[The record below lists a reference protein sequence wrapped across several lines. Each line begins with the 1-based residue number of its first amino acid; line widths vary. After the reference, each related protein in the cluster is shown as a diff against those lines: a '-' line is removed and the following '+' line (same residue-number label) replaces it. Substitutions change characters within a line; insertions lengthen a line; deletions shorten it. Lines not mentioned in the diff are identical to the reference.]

1 MTKIIDGAY
10 FKELLKSGCA
20 NLTNH
25 QKEINALNVFPVPDG
40 DTGTNMSM
48 TFTNGLKD
56 ALDCPSEAVTDIAKA
71 LSKGLLMGARGNSG
85 VITSRI
91 FSGLYQHIEG
101 KETITV
107 GDLAKGFENGA
118 RVAYRA
124 IMKPVEGTILTVVRE
139 GSWYANREAENNP
152 EMTVAEYLEN
162 LYKFMQESLEHT
174 PDLLPVLKEVG
185 VVDSG
190 GAGLVKIIEGFKACA
205 EGKPFVSETASSKG
219 GEEDEFHMAALEFE
233 NDEFGYCT
241 EFILRLDED
250 QIDKFNEI
258 AFRSRLSAIG
268 NSLVVARDEELV
280 KVHVHTLTPGEALNI
295 GQTYGE
301 FVKLKIENMQ
311 EQHSAIE
318 RAAHKPQLVDI
329 PVAKKEKQKFGIITV
344 AAGAGLHKVFKDLR
358 ADVIING
365 GQTMNPST
373 QDFAKEIEKLNA
385 DHIIILPNNSNIILA
400 ANQAKD
406 ICEDRDITV
415 LTTKT
420 IPEGIS
426 ALSMFNPEISLEENI
441 TEMENARQNV
451 QSGSLTYAV
460 RDTSLD
466 GVQVKEG
473 DFIGMTNKSIVAS
486 GKDKLEVVE
495 RLIDEMAKKED
506 AELITIITGEGALES
521 ETEQIV
527 SYIEENTEMEADVV
541 EGDQPVYAYLFGV
554 E

>member
-1 MTKIIDGAY
+1 MTKIVDGAY

-56 ALDCPSEAVTDIAKA
+56 ALACESDSVTDIAKA

-101 KETITV
+101 KETIEV
-107 GDLAKGFENGA
+107 ADLAKGFENGA

-139 GSWYANREAENNP
+139 GSWYANHDFEGNP
-152 EMTVAEYLEN
+152 EMSVEEYFEA
-162 LYKFMQESLEHT
+162 LYKYMQESLEHT

-190 GAGLVKIIEGFKACA
+190 GAGLLKIIEGFKACA
-205 EGKPFVSETASSKG
+205 LGNPFVSETASEKASA
-219 GEEDEFHMAALEFE
+219 DDDLQFAALEFE

-241 EFILRLDED
+241 EFILRLAED
-250 QIDKFNEI
+250 QISKFNEI

-295 GQTYGE
+295 GQNYGE

-318 RAAHKPQLVDI
+318 RAAHKPQLVDV

-373 QDFAKEIEKLNA
+373 EDFAKEIEKLNA

-406 ICEDRDITV
+406 ICDDRDITV

-426 ALSMFNPEISLEENI
+426 ALSMFNPENSLEENI

-466 GVQVKEG
+466 GVHVEEG

-486 GKDKLEVVE
+486 GKNKLEVVQK
-495 RLIDEMAKKED
+495 LIDEMAKKDD
-506 AELITIITGEGALES
+506 AELITIITGEDANES
-521 ETEQIV
+521 ETDEIV
-527 SYIEENTEMEADVV
+527 AYIEENTEMEADVV
-541 EGDQPVYAYLFGV
+541 KGDQPVYAYLFGV

>member
-1 MTKIIDGAY
+1 
-10 FKELLKSGCA
+10 
-20 NLTNH
+20 
-25 QKEINALNVFPVPDG
+25 
-40 DTGTNMSM
+40 
-48 TFTNGLKD
+48 
-56 ALDCPSEAVTDIAKA
+56 
-71 LSKGLLMGARGNSG
+71 
-85 VITSRI
+85 
-91 FSGLYQHIEG
+91 
-101 KETITV
+101 
-107 GDLAKGFENGA
+107 
-118 RVAYRA
+118 
-124 IMKPVEGTILTVVRE
+124 
-139 GSWYANREAENNP
+139 
-152 EMTVAEYLEN
+152 
-162 LYKFMQESLEHT
+162 
-174 PDLLPVLKEVG
+174 
-185 VVDSG
+185 
-190 GAGLVKIIEGFKACA
+190 
-205 EGKPFVSETASSKG
+205 
-219 GEEDEFHMAALEFE
+219 MAALEFE

-241 EFILRLDED
+241 EFILRLDEE

-295 GQTYGE
+295 GQSYGE

-318 RAAHKPQLVDI
+318 RATHKPQLVDI

-406 ICEDRDITV
+406 ICDDRDITV

-441 TEMENARQNV
+441 TEMENVRQNV

-521 ETEQIV
+521 ETKQIV